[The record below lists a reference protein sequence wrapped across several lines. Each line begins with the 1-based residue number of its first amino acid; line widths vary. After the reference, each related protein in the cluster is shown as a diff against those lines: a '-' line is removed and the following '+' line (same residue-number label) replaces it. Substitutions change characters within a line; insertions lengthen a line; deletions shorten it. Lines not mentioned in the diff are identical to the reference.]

1 MVIQSIDP
9 TSGDVIASYEQMAP
23 EAVQGI
29 VEHVHEAFLGWRQ
42 TSFSD
47 RSTLMRKAA
56 QVLRDNARDCARLIA
71 REMGKPLR
79 DGIAE
84 VQKCALGCDFYAER
98 AAHFLAREPVVTE
111 ARKSFVTFQPLGVI
125 LAVMPWNFP
134 FWQVFRFAAPSLM
147 AGNAAVLKH
156 ASNVPGCALA
166 IEAVFNDAG
175 FPPNLFRT
183 LIIES
188 SQVQAV
194 IEHKLVR
201 AATLTGSGPAG
212 RSVASKAGAVLKKT
226 VLELG
231 GSDPYLVLEDAD
243 LDLAAEVS
251 TKGRLVNAGQSCI
264 AAKRFV
270 VVEKVRR
277 DFEERFVKHMSA
289 VRMGDPLADG
299 TEMGPLARH
308 DLRATLHRQVEASIA
323 QGATCLLG
331 GTIPPG
337 PGAYYPPTILT
348 GVRKDMP
355 AYDEELFGPVAAIMP
370 VRDEAEAIAAANNS
384 VFGLGG
390 GVFTRDLVRGE
401 LIAAELIESGNVFV
415 NAAVRSD
422 PRLPFGGIKESGY
435 GRELSHYGIRE
446 FVNIKAVSVA

>member
-1 MVIQSIDP
+1 
-9 TSGDVIASYEQMAP
+9 
-23 EAVQGI
+23 
-29 VEHVHEAFLGWRQ
+29 
-42 TSFSD
+42 
-47 RSTLMRKAA
+47 MRKAA

-156 ASNVPGCALA
+156 ASNVSGCALA

>member
-1 MVIQSIDP
+1 MAIQSIDP

-390 GVFTRDLVRGE
+390 GV
-401 LIAAELIESGNVFV
+401 
-415 NAAVRSD
+415 
-422 PRLPFGGIKESGY
+422 
-435 GRELSHYGIRE
+435 
-446 FVNIKAVSVA
+446 

>member
-1 MVIQSIDP
+1 
-9 TSGDVIASYEQMAP
+9 
-23 EAVQGI
+23 
-29 VEHVHEAFLGWRQ
+29 
-42 TSFSD
+42 
-47 RSTLMRKAA
+47 
-56 QVLRDNARDCARLIA
+56 
-71 REMGKPLR
+71 
-79 DGIAE
+79 
-84 VQKCALGCDFYAER
+84 
-98 AAHFLAREPVVTE
+98 
-111 ARKSFVTFQPLGVI
+111 
-125 LAVMPWNFP
+125 
-134 FWQVFRFAAPSLM
+134 
-147 AGNAAVLKH
+147 
-156 ASNVPGCALA
+156 
-166 IEAVFNDAG
+166 
-175 FPPNLFRT
+175 
-183 LIIES
+183 
-188 SQVQAV
+188 
-194 IEHKLVR
+194 
-201 AATLTGSGPAG
+201 
-212 RSVASKAGAVLKKT
+212 
-226 VLELG
+226 
-231 GSDPYLVLEDAD
+231 VLEDAD